1 MERLR
6 GNQSAVV
13 FIAVLWRFFY
23 ACIGALAIVLF
34 VSGTRGS
41 IASATPLV
49 IIFIL
54 AFLFV
59 FFLRVWFLNQFF
71 SEWSYRT
78 YSLRESLVVKFELA
92 IVIVFSLFFASS
104 LGVASLADSVD
115 FANIES
121 RERNL
126 SAASAK
132 RFESELQAGLAKDR
146 ELLGVVN
153 DIAVRRSIAFSES
166 TADFFS
172 IQRRALVVA
181 NSKYMFPHEPLP
193 GVEADLVK
201 VRDVFAKAGYV
212 LTVIE
217 NRSFL
222 ETERMVS
229 DFVLGVG
236 STDLVVVYIAG
247 HGFHADGA
255 NFLLSV
261 AKTSEAEEF
270 KFRHNIHD
278 WYKKVLDKNP
288 LFAFFVLDAC
298 REKIELSQRLRS
310 FSSFSPPDNSN
321 FITLSSVSAGQLA
334 NDTHGGDCLDPIGPQ
349 GDCAR
354 KMSPFAS
361 EFVQRFAED
370 GLLIDLPRK
379 ISNGVVAR
387 VSRARQEYRGPV
399 DQGPVA
405 QSPEFTATRQS
416 LPIRHLA
423 PSSSLVSYSAKVD
436 DSIYFRPVEDA
447 CPAENDGFGA
457 CLDDLRRAATL
468 RIDAVERGKDEILA
482 LRGSAYDFLLS
493 NSGKVSET
501 WRRVTEEKIFRWIM
515 LSTIIFFVLLLDFF
529 IIYFAGRKSP
539 TASSET
545 LARSFISKLN
555 AAARMYLLGI
565 MSYKS
570 CLRRMVLRGY

>member
-1 MERLR
+1 
-6 GNQSAVV
+6 
-13 FIAVLWRFFY
+13 
-23 ACIGALAIVLF
+23 
-34 VSGTRGS
+34 
-41 IASATPLV
+41 
-49 IIFIL
+49 
-54 AFLFV
+54 
-59 FFLRVWFLNQFF
+59 
-71 SEWSYRT
+71 
-78 YSLRESLVVKFELA
+78 
-92 IVIVFSLFFASS
+92 
-104 LGVASLADSVD
+104 
-115 FANIES
+115 
-121 RERNL
+121 
-126 SAASAK
+126 
-132 RFESELQAGLAKDR
+132 
-146 ELLGVVN
+146 
-153 DIAVRRSIAFSES
+153 
-166 TADFFS
+166 
-172 IQRRALVVA
+172 
-181 NSKYMFPHEPLP
+181 
-193 GVEADLVK
+193 
-201 VRDVFAKAGYV
+201 
-212 LTVIE
+212 
-217 NRSFL
+217 
-222 ETERMVS
+222 MVS

-247 HGFHADGA
+247 HGFHSDGA

-261 AKTSEAEEF
+261 AKTSEAEGF

-298 REKIELSQRLRS
+298 REKIELGQRLRS

-387 VSRARQEYRGPV
+387 VSRARQEYRGPD
-399 DQGPVA
+399 DQKPEH
-405 QSPEFTATRQS
+405 QSPEVTATRQS

-436 DSIYFRPVEDA
+436 ESIYFRPVQDA

-501 WRRVTEEKIFRWIM
+501 WRRVTEEKIFRWFM
-515 LSTIIFFVLLLDFF
+515 LSTIIFFVLLFDFF
-529 IIYFAGRKSP
+529 IIYFAGKKFS

-545 LARSFISKLN
+545 LARGFISKLN